1 MTFSDSR
8 IVKALQK
15 DWMPVWESVSP
26 VREVTF
32 DLGEGRE
39 VRGTVGGEIAI
50 YFCDEQGQVFDILPA
65 LQSPAATLKAIER
78 AHAFFKETSGKID
91 SKSVAAFHRNRLRD
105 HLEMIFQKHPERFP
119 NPKLTLKDRKT
130 KEPPTKNTAGAQQGI
145 EALPAKK
152 VYPETAKNE
161 ASRQAAI
168 KTALDAA
175 TRDMRLMAFSKV
187 AAPTVSEGTIT
198 VVEPGGRGYY
208 SWQVGQA
215 FCGIVPSWESM
226 INRVKYPKEEWP
238 LREVPRRPNPNGPL
252 VKRMLPVHPLAI
264 GVWNADLKQPSQW
277 RRLLFE
283 GILHQPL
290 GGGKF
295 KYDSESLKA
304 LSIIED

>member
-8 IVKALQK
+8 IVEALQK

-50 YFCDEQGQVFDILPA
+50 YFCDEQGNAFDILPA
-65 LQSPAATLKAIER
+65 LQSPAATLKAIEE
-78 AHAFFKETSGKID
+78 ALAFYKSKGGKMD
-91 SKSVAAFHRNRLRD
+91 SKSVVTYHRERMRA
-105 HLEMIFQKHPERFP
+105 HLEKIYKTHPERFP
-119 NPKLTLKDRKT
+119 NPKLALKDLNSKKT
-130 KEPPTKNTAGAQQGI
+130 PSKDPANKQGI
-145 EALPAKK
+145 EALPAKT

-161 ASRQAAI
+161 AYRQAAI
-168 KTALDAA
+168 KTALDEA
-175 TRDMRLMAFSKV
+175 TRDMRLMVFSKV

-208 SWQVGQA
+208 KWQVGQA
-215 FCGIVPSWESM
+215 FCGVVPAWETLPA
-226 INRVKYPKEEWP
+226 RVNYPKEEWP
-238 LREVPRRPNPNGPL
+238 LREVNHRPNPNGPL
-252 VKRMLPVHPLAI
+252 VKRKIPVHPLGM
-264 GVWNADLKQPSQW
+264 GVWNAGLKQPTQW